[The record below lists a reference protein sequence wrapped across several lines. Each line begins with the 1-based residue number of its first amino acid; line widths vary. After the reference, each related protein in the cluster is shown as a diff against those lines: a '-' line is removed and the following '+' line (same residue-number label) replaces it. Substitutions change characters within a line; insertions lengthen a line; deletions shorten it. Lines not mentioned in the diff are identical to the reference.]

1 MDRHKK
7 NKVVCLLFSMLLFGG
22 LLLCICLPK
31 DEFSESER
39 RALAP
44 FPQLSVKSVSSGKF
58 MSEFE
63 KYATDAFPFRD
74 SFRTLK
80 ALTAEHLF
88 CRQDNN
94 DIYAADGVLSAV
106 EYPINE
112 ASLERAAARFRY
124 VCEKYLTEENHV
136 YFSVVP
142 DKNCFLARESGHLC
156 MDYADFERRMQK
168 HMDFAQYIR
177 ISDLLEL
184 SDYYRTDTHWKQEK
198 IVDVAVRMAQCM
210 GATTDTNYETHVTTQ
225 DFYGVYYGQAALPLA
240 PDTLSFLT
248 SDTLNRCTVYDGQNE
263 RRIPVYDLER
273 AQGRDPYELFLSGA
287 LSLVTIENS
296 EADTDKRLVIFRDS
310 FASSLAPLLVGGY
323 ARITLI
329 DIRYIHPDSLGE
341 FVDFSESDVL
351 FLYSTLVLNHSETLK

>member
-1 MDRHKK
+1 MARHKK
-7 NKVVCLLFSMLLFGG
+7 NQAVCLLFLALLFGG

-44 FPQLSVKSVSSGKF
+44 APRLSAESLLSGRF

-63 KYATDAFPFRD
+63 EYATDAFPFRD

-94 DIYAADGVLSAV
+94 GVYAADGFLSAV
-106 EYPINE
+106 EYPVNE
-112 ASLERAAARFRY
+112 ASLERGAARFRY
-124 VCEKYLTEENHV
+124 VCEKYLTAENHV
-136 YFSVVP
+136 YLSVVP

-156 MDYADFERRMQK
+156 MDYADFERQMQEQA
-168 HMDFAQYIR
+168 DFARYIR

-184 SDYYRTDTHWKQEK
+184 DDYYRTDTHWKQEK
-198 IVDVAVRMAQCM
+198 IVDVAVRLAQCM
-210 GATTDTNYETHVTTQ
+210 GAAADTDYETHVSDQ
-225 DFYGVYYGQAALPLA
+225 DFYGVYHGQAALPLA
-240 PDTLSFLT
+240 PDTLCFLT
-248 SDTLNRCTVYDGQNE
+248 SDTLEHCTVYDGQNG

-273 AQGRDPYELFLSGA
+273 ARGRDPYELFLSGA
-287 LSLVTIENS
+287 LSLVTIENPG
-296 EADTDKRLVIFRDS
+296 AGTDKRLVIFRDS
-310 FASSLAPLLVGGY
+310 FASSLAPLLVSGY
-323 ARITLI
+323 AQITLV
-329 DIRYIHPDSLGE
+329 DIRYIHPDSLGQ
-341 FVDFSESDVL
+341 FVDFAKSDVL